1 MVRMKKSLY
10 WHTIAEYLLKNGL
23 TPTECSKVMKQC
35 FTNTNVNGRHIG
47 AYKRRLIDEG
57 KIEKNSTND
66 VKLTVNEAYSLVKGM
81 ITDEDRFI
89 YQCSIGAQRRTLK
102 CFEYKMTME
111 LKEDS
116 DIEEIDVWIGKLKK
130 G

>member
-57 KIEKNSTND
+57 VIDKTQSKTMS
-66 VKLTVNEAYSLVKGM
+66 VNEAYSLVKGM